1 MKTNFSRLPSRKG
14 VQAGASEP
22 NCLDVES
29 KFHSLWSAMERQVE
43 EGIEVSRWI
52 DKLLSFDGRLTGSEA
67 LISLSRVRKSYD
79 DCFAILI
86 GTLVVKKTIRSRY
99 ESPF

>member
-1 MKTNFSRLPSRKG
+1 M
-14 VQAGASEP
+14 
-22 NCLDVES
+22 DVES
-29 KFHSLWSAMERQVE
+29 KFHSLWSAMERQVG

-67 LISLSRVRKSYD
+67 LISLSPREKVLRRLLRDSD
-79 DCFAILI
+79 WNPC
-86 GTLVVKKTIRSRY
+86 GEKTIRSRY